1 MPKNVKGGSK
11 HKKQK
16 NTNFDETITII
27 LKEDDNQDYG
37 HVIKMLGN
45 NRVLLECEDQKERLG
60 IIRGSMR
67 KKQWINLN
75 NIVLYCKREYEDE
88 KVDIIFVYTSD
99 MLNNNN
105 ELRNIYKKIKNS
117 KENINNL
124 VIKNDEEDDDDIFN
138 LDEIQYNNEKD
149 YII

>member
-16 NTNFDETITII
+16 NANLQETIKII
-27 LKEDDNQDYG
+27 LKEDDSEDYG

-45 NRVLLECEDQKERLG
+45 NRVLLECMDKKERLG

-75 NIVLYCKREYEDE
+75 NIVLYSKREYEED
-88 KVDIIFVYTSD
+88 KVDIIFVYSME
-99 MLNNNN
+99 MLNNDN
-105 ELRNIYKKIKNS
+105 ELRNIFKKIKNN
-117 KENINNL
+117 KDNISNL
-124 VIKNDEEDDDDIFN
+124 IIKNDDEDEDDDIFN
-138 LDEIQYNNEKD
+138 LDEI
-149 YII
+149 